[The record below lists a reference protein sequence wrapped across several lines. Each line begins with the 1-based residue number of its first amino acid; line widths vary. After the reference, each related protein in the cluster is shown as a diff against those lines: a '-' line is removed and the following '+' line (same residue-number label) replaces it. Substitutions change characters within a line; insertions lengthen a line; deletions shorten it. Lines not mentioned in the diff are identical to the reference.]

1 MVTRS
6 STLSGSKFV
15 RFVVT
20 VFPEV
25 ENTLSLFALHVL
37 AGMARIALATEERM
51 GKPSL

>member
-25 ENTLSLFALHVL
+25 ENTLSLFALL
-37 AGMARIALATEERM
+37 AGMARIAMATVKRM